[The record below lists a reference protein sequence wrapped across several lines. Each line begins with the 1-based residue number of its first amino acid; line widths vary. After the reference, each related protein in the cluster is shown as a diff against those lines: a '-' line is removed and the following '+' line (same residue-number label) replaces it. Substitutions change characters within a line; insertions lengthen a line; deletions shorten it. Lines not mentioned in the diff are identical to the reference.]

1 MRHALL
7 STALLTTTLVSVSAA
22 DFTARGTYTWT
33 ENLTRASGP
42 ADYRD
47 AASYG
52 AELTFGTVRSL
63 ESGFLLRPQL
73 YASYTTTPEY
83 DLLNSGELGSRL
95 VVQRKFGLG
104 PTAPVVAVDAT
115 VGGRLGR
122 LDGADALVTQA
133 GVTLSKRFSPYAAVD
148 LRGEIGRDWAREEVY
163 EVTNRDLIATI
174 ALDPHPRLRFTT
186 GAGRR
191 WGTFLATASAAR
203 FAGALAGGL
212 GPRVANYYAGSPQA
226 ADGIF
231 GPGWISYRVR
241 GEADFF
247 FFDLSPVISDQ
258 TSVSIRYERVKS
270 VNIVDVDYYQDI
282 FRVALMHAF

>member
-1 MRHALL
+1 MRHLSVLCTLL
-7 STALLTTTLVSVSAA
+7 ALTTLTGQAA
-22 DFTARGTYTWT
+22 DITARGTYTWT

-52 AELTFGTVRSL
+52 AELTFGTARAL
-63 ESGFLLRPQL
+63 ESGFLLRPQI

-104 PTAPVVAVDAT
+104 PTAPVVALDAT

-122 LDGADALVTQA
+122 LEGADALITKA
-133 GVTLSKRFSPYAAVD
+133 GVTFAKRFNPYFAVD
-148 LRGEIGRDWAREEVY
+148 LRGEIGRDWAREQVY

-174 ALDPHPRLRFTT
+174 AVDPHPRLRFTT

-203 FAGALAGGL
+203 FAGALGGGL
-212 GPRVANYYAGSPQA
+212 GPRVADYYADSPQS

-241 GEADFF
+241 GEADFV
-247 FFDLSPVISDQ
+247 FFDLSPVITDQ
-258 TSVSIRYERVKS
+258 TSLSIRYERVKS
-270 VNIVDVDYYQDI
+270 VNIVDVEYYQDI